1 MIFPQSGTLTN
12 CSPISTWARLRRMK
26 RRLHLLLLLLLS
38 LTLPLN
44 GVAGALAFAE
54 PCAMG
59 QHGISMED
67 MQASCCEDQHKPL
80 SSSKVCKTG
89 QECKSSSMLQ
99 VTVIKTPLL
108 LSHPAAVSLTS
119 DFLPTTSPS
128 GVWRPPRA

>member
-1 MIFPQSGTLTN
+1 
-12 CSPISTWARLRRMK
+12 MK
-26 RRLHLLLLLLLS
+26 RHLRLLLLLLLS

-44 GVAGALAFAE
+44 GVAGAFAFAE

-67 MQASCCEDQHKPL
+67 MQASCCEDHQQQM
-80 SSSKVCKTG
+80 SSGKVCKTG